1 MFEVKTFNSFSMI
14 SSNHQ
19 PATFSNYFFYLKL
32 EGHIDKIQLFQS
44 FFFGNIAGLNK
55 HEMKFSESIEKFEPD
70 AYCSGW
76 VSVSLSLTEVD
87 H

>member
-32 EGHIDKIQLFQS
+32 DKIQLFQS
-44 FFFGNIAGLNK
+44 FFGNIAGLNK
-55 HEMKFSESIEKFEPD
+55 HEMKFSESIENIEPD
-70 AYCSGW
+70 THCSGW

>member
-44 FFFGNIAGLNK
+44 FFGNIAGLNK

-70 AYCSGW
+70 TYCSG
-76 VSVSLSLTEVD
+76 
-87 H
+87 